1 MDFFL
6 NKIDPQIVK
15 VIKQATATGVV
26 HRKDDLPVPKEE
38 KDREKDKNR
47 EGRHGKIKEQIKK
60 LNQLADK
67 DQLDIFFV
75 LEESVDQ
82 LWIKVY
88 EKKTDTCI
96 KCFNEKEIED
106 LISRLQN
113 IMGIIVDTK
122 G

>member
-15 VIKQATATGVV
+15 VIKKATATGVI

-38 KDREKDKNR
+38 KDRENEKDRKR
-47 EGRHGKIKEQIKK
+47 RHRQIREQIDQ
-60 LNQLADK
+60 LNQLAEK

-75 LEESVDQ
+75 LEESGHQ

-88 EKKTDTCI
+88 EKKADTCI
-96 KCFNEKEIED
+96 KCFNEREIED

-113 IMGIIVDTK
+113 IMGIIVDVK
-122 G
+122 R